1 MARQAA
7 ASLPKAA
14 AVDNEGRRLPL
25 LLPLGDLL
33 VFTVFLLAGA
43 SGHED
48 GLSAATAGR
57 SFLPFVAVWFV
68 VGPPLGAF
76 RAPISQR
83 LSALWRVVPI
93 WLVCGLLALALRS
106 AVFDRDFW
114 SGFTIVALAFNGAL
128 LLAWRLVYL
137 LALRRLAR

>member
-1 MARQAA
+1 M
-7 ASLPKAA
+7 
-14 AVDNEGRRLPL
+14 DGGEEHRLSL
-25 LLPLGDLL
+25 LLPLGDLA
-33 VFTVFLLAGA
+33 VFAVFLLAGA

-48 GLSAATAGR
+48 GLSASTVGR

-76 RAPISQR
+76 RPPISDR
-83 LSALWRVVPI
+83 LSAIWRLLPI
-93 WLVCGLLALALRS
+93 WLLCGLLALALRS
-106 AVFDRDFW
+106 AVFERDFW
-114 SGFTIVALAFNGAL
+114 SGFTVVALVFNGVL